1 MSRLVD
7 FLRSHIAPPRVPEPT
22 RATSEFLERLEAL
35 DWFCHLGQP
44 FDAGPELT
52 RINDWERALRIFKSQ
67 RTSDAMLES
76 QNELTVQLHA
86 EHRDVY
92 QVWNGKV
99 AQFKPRV
106 VDLVDRKLASPPVRA
121 RLPAL
126 ASDRIVGNLRWE
138 LLGGCM
144 HREYA
149 AFVPLTAY
157 RALYDQWLLAG
168 HLPCGWLGRVPSDMK
183 GAFDVGT
190 LAVF

>member
-7 FLRSHIAPPRVPEPT
+7 FLRSQIAPPRLPEPA
-22 RATSEFLERLEAL
+22 RATSEYIERLEAL

-52 RINDWERALRIFKSQ
+52 RINDWERALRICKSR
-67 RTSDAMLES
+67 RTGGAMRES
-76 QNELTVQLHA
+76 KNELTVQLHA

-92 QVWNGKV
+92 QRWNDKV

-106 VDLVDRKLASPPVRA
+106 VELVDRKLAAPAVRA
-121 RLPAL
+121 RLPGR
-126 ASDRIVGNLRWE
+126 ASDEIVGNLRWE
-138 LLGGCM
+138 LLGGCL

-149 AFVPLTAY
+149 AFVPLTPY

-168 HLPCGWLGRVPSDMK
+168 HLPCGWLGRVPADMQ